1 MAVSEKQRKENMK
14 MMSIYLALVI
24 GVIAAYILGYGCS
37 MMEIEGGSVFDGVG
51 TSLVRI
57 SSGKIFFPL
66 QVRRF
71 LVFYL
76 GVDLVL

>member
-14 MMSIYLALVI
+14 MMSIYLALVT

-37 MMEIEGGSVFDGVG
+37 MMEIE
-51 TSLVRI
+51 
-57 SSGKIFFPL
+57 FFLL